1 MRKAKGKGAGQSG
14 RSAGCAGSRKQ
25 VDLDALRQK
34 IANYV
39 GSKGLEMV
47 RTATDEAVKVGN
59 LSSLKYLFEMIG
71 LYPPTATESAQETDG
86 DDLARLLL
94 KRLNVGKE
102 SNLDDTEGEAANA
115 VRSDS
120 VE

>member
-1 MRKAKGKGAGQSG
+1 MRKAKGKGAGRSG
-14 RSAGCAGSRKQ
+14 RSAGCASSRKQ

-47 RTATDEAVKVGN
+47 RTANRRGGEGREPKFAEVSVRNDWSISPDRDGER
-59 LSSLKYLFEMIG
+59 
-71 LYPPTATESAQETDG
+71 QETDS

-94 KRLNVGKE
+94 NRLNVGKE